1 MTDFSCELKNRSVH
15 LTEDNVRYYL
25 FACMLRQDSDLN
37 NYMLELPYDSIRES
51 EEYYLPIQID
61 HAFSVESSRKELDMC
76 YDNGVECLCIEVK
89 FHRKS
94 DATESATAK
103 TENAGK
109 VINDLRRLSVISK
122 RNECS
127 TSVRRL
133 FVYVTDADMHT
144 YFTKGNDAYTA
155 ELRSFYEANIGQAG
169 SVDFSN
175 VEPPKTFINNA
186 ARNCPKSIGN
196 PLFFEFIK
204 LYGSDFF
211 CFSPSLGKNRACHVH
226 LYEVIN

>member
-25 FACMLRQDSDLN
+25 FACMLRQDPDLN
-37 NYMLELPYDSIRES
+37 NYMLELPYNNIRES

-61 HAFSVESSRKELDMC
+61 PAFLSGSSRQELDMC
-76 YDNGVECLCIEVK
+76 YDNGIECLCIEVK

-94 DATESATAK
+94 DATISATTK

-109 VINDLRRLSVISK
+109 VFNDLRRLSIISK
-122 RNECS
+122 REECS
-127 TSVRRL
+127 TSVRKL

-155 ELRSFYEANIGQAG
+155 ELRSFYEANIGKAC
-169 SVDFSN
+169 SVDFAD
-175 VEPPKTFINNA
+175 VEPPSTFIDNA
-186 ARNCPKSIGN
+186 EKDCPASVGN
-196 PLFFEFIK
+196 PLFFGFIK
-204 LYGSDFF
+204 LYNSDFF

-226 LYEVIN
+226 LYEVI